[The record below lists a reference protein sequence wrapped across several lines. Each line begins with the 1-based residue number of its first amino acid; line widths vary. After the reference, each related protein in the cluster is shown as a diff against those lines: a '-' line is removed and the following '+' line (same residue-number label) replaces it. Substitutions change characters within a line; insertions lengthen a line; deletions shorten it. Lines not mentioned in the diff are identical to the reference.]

1 MWKGMVCEKMKIL
14 EAGENYLET
23 ILVLSKKLSHVRSID
38 IVNELEYSKPTVS
51 VAMKHLREDGYI
63 EVDADGYI
71 TLLPKGLEIAE
82 RTYEKHEVVSSF
94 LMSMGVSRETAL
106 ADACKIEHDISDET
120 FECMKKYYSEHKS
133 K

>member
-1 MWKGMVCEKMKIL
+1 MKIL

-23 ILVLSKKLSHVRSID
+23 ILMLSKKLAHVRSID

-51 VAMKHLREDGYI
+51 VAMKNLRENGYI

-82 RTYEKHEVVSSF
+82 RTYEKHEVISNF
-94 LMSMGVSRETAL
+94 LMMMGVSRDTAI

-120 FECMKKYYSEHKS
+120 FSCMKEFYFGQNG
-133 K
+133 

>member
-1 MWKGMVCEKMKIL
+1 MKIL

-38 IVNELEYSKPTVS
+38 IVNELEYSKPTIS

-120 FECMKKYYSEHKS
+120 FDCMKKYYSEHKG
-133 K
+133 KQD

>member
-1 MWKGMVCEKMKIL
+1 MVCKNMKIL

-23 ILVLSKKLSHVRSID
+23 ILVLSKKLPHVRSID

-82 RTYEKHEVVSSF
+82 RTYEKHEVVSNF

-120 FECMKKYYSEHKS
+120 FACMKKYYSEHKG